1 MKEIEEKKEGRR
13 EEYKK
18 EIFESEQ
25 NDNKE
30 MCEVTEKTDKFKDLL
45 YCNIRGVRIRRKT
58 IYHGTLIRH
67 DGEQKGEQI

>member
-1 MKEIEEKKEGRR
+1 MPVEERKTEEKNI
-13 EEYKK
+13 KK